1 MKSPAKKI
9 RHKLRVDND
18 NSDRY
23 IGMVTAEADYRI
35 SLIINRELGLKLR
48 NSNPVIK
55 STDKKEIQFS
65 RFTSV
70 SDYSDIS
77 YDLISNNSGREKLF
91 NKLPAF
97 DYILIIKGV
106 PDNETRDKL
115 TQRIRNIGEITAVF
129 VLDNNKQ
136 LENSILQT
144 IP

>member
-1 MKSPAKKI
+1 MKSSARKI
-9 RHKLRVDND
+9 RHKLSIGND
-18 NSDRY
+18 DSDRY
-23 IGMVTAEADYRI
+23 IGIVSTEADYRI
-35 SLIINRELGLKLR
+35 SLIMNRELGLKLK

-55 STDKKEIQFS
+55 SSDKKETQFS

-91 NKLPAF
+91 SKLPAL

-106 PDNETRDKL
+106 TDNDARDKL
-115 TQRIRNIGEITAVF
+115 IKKIRNIGEITAVF
-129 VLDNNKQ
+129 VLDKKKQ
-136 LENSILQT
+136 LENSVLQI

>member
-1 MKSPAKKI
+1 MKSPARKI
-9 RHKLRVDND
+9 RHKLSVGND
-18 NSDRY
+18 DSDRY
-23 IGMVTAEADYRI
+23 IGIVSTEADYRI
-35 SLIINRELGLKLR
+35 SLIMNRELGLKLK

-55 STDKKEIQFS
+55 SSDKKETQFS

-91 NKLPAF
+91 SKLPAL

-106 PDNETRDKL
+106 TDNDARDKL
-115 TQRIRNIGEITAVF
+115 IKKIRNIGEITAVF
-129 VLDNNKQ
+129 VLDKKKQ
-136 LENSILQT
+136 LENSVLQI